1 MAPKK
6 ERKTTKK
13 AAKMEEPTIF
23 ENVVSAVKD
32 AVTEVAP
39 VIVEEVAPAIVEEV
53 APVIVEEVAPVIV
66 EEVAPAIV
74 EEDVLEPIIVEA
86 TVADI
91 QPEQLPEE
99 IEKPTTLFVT
109 SILSKTVSMPITEV
123 GKNLKEVLRN
133 KVAELVEAKCIVE
146 GYVKQHS
153 VQILSFSCGLVH
165 ANNAMFNVSYSCE
178 VFLPCAGM
186 VLEQCVITEILE
198 SAGIELKSN
207 QSPNIFVVYVY
218 QDHNFDDKEFKGR
231 VGDTAAVH
239 VMDYRFEIYDEHITI
254 MGEIV

>member
-13 AAKMEEPTIF
+13 AAVIEKVVEPEPEPEPEPVI
-23 ENVVSAVKD
+23 EKSVSAVKD
-32 AVTEVAP
+32 VIHVVEP
-39 VIVEEVAPAIVEEV
+39 EIVE
-53 APVIVEEVAPVIV
+53 
-66 EEVAPAIV
+66 
-74 EEDVLEPIIVEA
+74 
-86 TVADI
+86 
-91 QPEQLPEE
+91 EE

-109 SILSKTVSMPITEV
+109 SILSKTVSMSITEV

-153 VQILSFSCGLVH
+153 VQILSFSCGLVR
-165 ANNAMFNVSYSCE
+165 ANNAIFNVSYSCE

-186 VLEQCVITEILE
+186 VLDQCVITEILE

-218 QDHNFDDKEFKGR
+218 QDHNFEDNEFKGR
-231 VGDTAAVH
+231 VGDMSSVL

>member
-32 AVTEVAP
+32 AVT
-39 VIVEEVAPAIVEEV
+39 
-53 APVIVEEVAPVIV
+53 EVAPVIV

-109 SILSKTVSMPITEV
+109 SILSKTVSMPIT
-123 GKNLKEVLRN
+123 EVLRN

>member
-13 AAKMEEPTIF
+13 VDKIEEAAVIEEAEKEEPTII

-32 AVTEVAP
+32 VVSA
-39 VIVEEVAPAIVEEV
+39 VAPAIVEEV
-53 APVIVEEVAPVIV
+53 TKEEVAPEPVIVEEDVV
-66 EEVAPAIV
+66 ESM
-74 EEDVLEPIIVEA
+74 
-86 TVADI
+86 
-91 QPEQLPEE
+91 QNYQKPEE
-99 IEKPTTLFVT
+99 IEKPTTLFVM

-153 VQILSFSCGLVH
+153 VQILSYSCGLVR

-186 VLEQCVITEILE
+186 ILEQCVITEILE

>member
-1 MAPKK
+1 MPPKK

-13 AAKMEEPTIF
+13 TAVAAAAEAIEEAVVVPIIEEVIPAAEDIVSVVEPF
-23 ENVVSAVKD
+23 VEENMDVAETAV
-32 AVTEVAP
+32 P
-39 VIVEEVAPAIVEEV
+39 VITESKQE
-53 APVIVEEVAPVIV
+53 
-66 EEVAPAIV
+66 
-74 EEDVLEPIIVEA
+74 
-86 TVADI
+86 
-91 QPEQLPEE
+91 QQLPQNTNTT
-99 IEKPTTLFVT
+99 PVTLFVT

-153 VQILSFSCGLVH
+153 VQILSYSCGLVR
-165 ANNAMFNVSYSCE
+165 ANNAVFNVSYSCE
-178 VFLPCAGM
+178 IFLPCAGM
-186 VLEQCVITEILE
+186 VLDQCVVTEILE

-218 QDHNFDDKEFKGR
+218 QDHNFEDKEFKGR
-231 VGDTAAVH
+231 VGDTAAIH
-239 VMDYRFEIYDEHITI
+239 VIDYRFEIYDEYITI

>member
-13 AAKMEEPTIF
+13 AEKEEPTII

-32 AVTEVAP
+32 AVTA
-39 VIVEEVAPAIVEEV
+39 VAPAIVEEV
-53 APVIVEEVAPVIV
+53 TKEEVAPII
-66 EEVAPAIV
+66 E
-74 EEDVLEPIIVEA
+74 EEDVVE
-86 TVADI
+86 TM
-91 QPEQLPEE
+91 QNYQKPEE

-153 VQILSFSCGLVH
+153 VQILSFSCGLVR

-186 VLEQCVITEILE
+186 ILEQCVITEILE